1 MTPPP
6 SQVAT
11 RAAVRVGVT
20 SAIAIGV
27 MLGVLL
33 LGPYEPVDLV
43 FPGSRGTGGTV
54 MIEDFGASAIPDRL
68 SYDGQQVYLTA
79 RYFPTLED
87 ASDIGVAEFRMRR
100 ILQPALASIGGE
112 GESVVLLLSALGV
125 VGVGLGAFGLA
136 DYASRHGRDPR
147 VGYAA
152 AVALAFPAIITTT
165 ETVAF
170 GLGFVGL
177 ALADRRRLG
186 WAIIAFSLAGLSRE
200 TALVMA
206 LAAAL
211 ALASEREWRGA
222 ALVAVVPWLP
232 FLAWSAILRAQVPA
246 DTYQSSAFLGFLDTP
261 TLSRLDIVV
270 SVATVVLLVVGVVTW
285 WDARAAAW
293 TAAGYLACCALYIGD
308 QYVWHGFPRVS
319 AAGIALGLAGPAST
333 LGRIAVRGR

>member
-1 MTPPP
+1 
-6 SQVAT
+6 
-11 RAAVRVGVT
+11 
-20 SAIAIGV
+20 
-27 MLGVLL
+27 MLGALL
-33 LGPYEPVDLV
+33 VGPYEPADLV
-43 FPGSRGTGGTV
+43 FPGARGTGGAV
-54 MIEDFGASAIPDRL
+54 MTEDFGADAIPDRF

-79 RYFPTLED
+79 RYFPTMDD

-112 GESVVLLLSALGV
+112 GSAVVLLLSALGV

-136 DYASRHGRDPR
+136 DYASRHRRDPR
-147 VGYAA
+147 LGYAA

-177 ALADRRRLG
+177 ALADRRRIG
-186 WAIIAFSLAGLSRE
+186 WAIVAFSLAGLSRE

-211 ALASEREWRGA
+211 ALVAERRWRHA
-222 ALVAVVPWLP
+222 ALLAVVPWLP

-246 DTYQSSAFLGFLDTP
+246 DTYESSAFLGFLDTP
-261 TLSRLDIVV
+261 SLSGFDILA
-270 SVATVVLLVVGVVTW
+270 SMATVVLLVIGVVSW
-285 WDARAAAW
+285 RDARAAAL
-293 TAAGYLACCALYIGD
+293 TAAGFLACCVLYIGD

-319 AAGIALGLAGPAST
+319 AAGTALGLAGSAAAV
-333 LGRIAVRGR
+333 LGRIGRHDR